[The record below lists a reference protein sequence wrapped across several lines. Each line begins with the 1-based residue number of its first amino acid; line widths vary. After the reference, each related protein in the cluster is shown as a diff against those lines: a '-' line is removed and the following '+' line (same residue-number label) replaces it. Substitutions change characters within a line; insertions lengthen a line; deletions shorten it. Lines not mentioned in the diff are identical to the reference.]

1 MIVRRGNL
9 YLVDGPVTLDNVG
22 GMIGEGVALEGAS
35 VVVDLAGVTNA
46 DSSALSLLLEWVRQ
60 FRRSGRQIA
69 FANLSGNLRSLAELY
84 GVIDLIPTAAD

>member
-1 MIVRRGNL
+1 MIVRRGDH
-9 YLVDGPVTLDNVG
+9 YLIDGAVTLESVG
-22 GMIGEGVALEGAS
+22 ALIADGIALEGAS
-35 VVVDLAGVTNA
+35 VIVDLSGVTNA

-84 GVIDLIPTAAD
+84 GVVDLIPTAAD